1 MSGDARCAWLLT
13 LDQSRWDALPLAFAM
28 PTPRITAHAL
38 AIAFLAGEFEK
49 DQLVARAS
57 RTLGR
62 RPRWLTPLAER
73 VAAAYETQTRP
84 RRAAL
89 ATFLLGDRGFR
100 AACAGGSPGIAD
112 WTNDEPAMRPW
123 PQTADWAL
131 PALRSVRELAA
142 WLDVS
147 LRELDWFAD
156 IRSWEAKRSSG
167 ALRHYHYRIESKRFG
182 QVRLIEAP
190 KPRLKAIQRRLL
202 NELLELIPPHEAAH
216 GFRRGRSIKS
226 FAAPHVGQTA
236 VLKIDLQDFFPS
248 IAAARVQALFRTVGY
263 PEPVADKLAGL
274 CCNATPADA
283 WNNCDTGGDAA
294 QHRRARR
301 LYEQPHLPQGAPTS
315 PAIANLC
322 AYRLDCRLAA
332 LAASAGATYTRY
344 ADDLAFSGGPE
355 FARRASRFQT
365 HVCATVMEEGWA
377 VHHRK
382 TRLMRQGVCQR
393 LAGVNVNE
401 RVNLCRRDFD
411 LLKATLANCLR
422 LGTASQN
429 RAGHADFCSHLEG
442 RVSYVEFINPDRGAK
457 LRRLFERIEW

>member
-1 MSGDARCAWLLT
+1 
-13 LDQSRWDALPLAFAM
+13 M
-28 PTPRITAHAL
+28 PTPRITADAL
-38 AIAFLAGEFEK
+38 AAAFLAGEIEK

-62 RPRWLTPLAER
+62 RPRWLASLAER
-73 VAAAYETQTRP
+73 VATAYGTRTRP

-89 ATFLLGDRGFR
+89 ATFLLDDPGFR
-100 AACAGGSPGIAD
+100 AALAKGSLRIAD
-112 WTNDEPAMRPW
+112 WTTDEQAMRPTTQAAAW
-123 PQTADWAL
+123 VL
-131 PALRSVRELAA
+131 PPIRSVSELAA
-142 WLDVS
+142 WFGVS
-147 LRELDWFAD
+147 LRALAWFAD
-156 IRSWEAKRSSG
+156 MRSWEAKRSWG

-182 QVRLIEAP
+182 QIRLIEAP
-190 KPRLKAIQRRLL
+190 KSRLKIIQRRILA
-202 NELLELIPPHEAAH
+202 ELLEPIPLHESTH

-226 FAAPHVGQTA
+226 FTAPHVGQTA

-263 PEPVADKLAGL
+263 PEPVADALAGL
-274 CCNATPADA
+274 CSNATPADVWKIA
-283 WNNCDTGGDAA
+283 EAGGDAA
-294 QHRRARR
+294 QHQRARR
-301 LYEQPHLPQGAPTS
+301 LYEKSHLPQGAPTS

-344 ADDLAFSGGPE
+344 ADDLAFSGGVD
-355 FARRASRFQT
+355 FARSASRFQT
-365 HVCATVMEEGWA
+365 QVCATVMEEGWA

-401 RVNLCRRDFD
+401 RVNLCRRNFD
-411 LLKATLANCLR
+411 LLKATLTNCLR
-422 LGTASQN
+422 MGATSQN
-429 RAGHADFCSHLEG
+429 RAGHADFRSHLEG
-442 RVSYVEFINPDRGAK
+442 RVSYVEFINPERGAK

>member
-1 MSGDARCAWLLT
+1 
-13 LDQSRWDALPLAFAM
+13 M
-28 PTPRITAHAL
+28 PTPRITADAL
-38 AIAFLAGEFEK
+38 AAAFLAGEIEK

-62 RPRWLTPLAER
+62 RPRWLAPLAER
-73 VAAAYETQTRP
+73 VATAYQKQCRP

-89 ATFLLGDRGFR
+89 ATFLLGDLGFR
-100 AACAGGSPGIAD
+100 EAYDSGSLRIAD
-112 WTNDEPAMRPW
+112 WTNDKPAMRPL
-123 PQTADWAL
+123 PQAAGWAL
-131 PALRSVRELAA
+131 PAIRSVSELAA
-142 WLDVS
+142 WFGVS
-147 LRELDWFAD
+147 LRELAWFAD
-156 IRSWEAKRSSG
+156 MRSWEAKRSWG

-190 KPRLKAIQRRLL
+190 KSRLKAIQRRIL
-202 NELLELIPPHEAAH
+202 NELLERIPPHEATH

-226 FAAPHVGQTA
+226 FAAPHVGQMA

-248 IAAARVQALFRTVGY
+248 IAVARLQALFRTVGY
-263 PEPVADKLAGL
+263 PEAVADKLAGL
-274 CCNATPADA
+274 CCNATPADV
-283 WNNCDTGGDAA
+283 WNNCDASGDAA

-322 AYRLDCRLAA
+322 AFRLDCRLAA

-344 ADDLAFSGGPE
+344 ADDLAFSGGAD
-355 FARRASRFQT
+355 FARSANRFQT

-382 TRLMRQGVCQR
+382 TRLMRRGVCQR

-401 RVNLCRRDFD
+401 RLNVGRREFD
-411 LLKATLANCLR
+411 VLKATLTNCLR
-422 LGTASQN
+422 LGAASQN
-429 RAGHADFCSHLEG
+429 RAGHADFRSHLAG
-442 RVSYVEFINPDRGAK
+442 RVSYVEFINPHRGAK
-457 LRRLFERIEW
+457 LRGLLERIEW